1 MARVRRP
8 ELRRAIRIARARI
21 DALEARAAGGR
32 LPAARAELADLEL
45 VEAVGD
51 VIVSPWAGAVTALAL
66 TPGQPVT
73 AGAEVVPG
81 PRRKRLGHR
90 GGGVHRAARAA
101 EVAAGMTA
109 RVLLPAPDGRR
120 PSVLE
125 ADVREVA
132 ARPAPAPDWLAGFGF
147 PAPERG
153 HLVRLSLRSAPDR
166 RWPTASRA
174 GSTSSPGVR
183 RPSAFWRG
191 AGAADAG
198 ARPPEEDRAARNGAC
213 GRRFSCSSTRP
224 NAARSVWASCSRTMG
239 AGASRGAAQR
249 LRRRSRREQR
259 GRSGRRRR
267 ALRPAGAGL
276 APGTGA
282 VAPDPAARDPVLGIQ
297 SLPRAGRLRAG
308 PLLPERSRER
318 PPQRERGGV
327 RQEVHGASC

>member
-1 MARVRRP
+1 MRSFDKSLFREEAIASPGKTERLDVLPQVTAPHEWAILAGLALVLLGVGAWSVFGSLERRLTTECLLVRPGDRRAVLAELSGTVTDVLVDTGETVRSGQAMARVRRP
-8 ELRRAIRIARARI
+8 ELRRAVRIARARI

-73 AGAEVVPG
+73 AGAEVV
-81 PRRKRLGHR
+81 R
-90 GGGVHRAARAA
+90 VRAGSASGTEAVAFIAPARAA

-153 HLVRLSLRSAPDR
+153 HLVRLSLRSAPERTLADGEPCRLDIVTR
-166 RWPTASRA
+166 RQAP
-174 GSTSSPGVR
+174 VR
-183 RPSAFWRG
+183 F
-191 AGAADAG
+191 
-198 ARPPEEDRAARNGAC
+198 
-213 GRRFSCSSTRP
+213 
-224 NAARSVWASCSRTMG
+224 
-239 AGASRGAAQR
+239 
-249 LRRRSRREQR
+249 
-259 GRSGRRRR
+259 
-267 ALRPAGAGL
+267 L
-276 APGTGA
+276 A
-282 VAPDPAARDPVLGIQ
+282 
-297 SLPRAGRLRAG
+297 
-308 PLLPERSRER
+308 
-318 PPQRERGGV
+318 RGG
-327 RQEVHGASC
+327 GG

>member
-1 MARVRRP
+1 MRSFDKSLFREEAIASPGKTERLDVLPQVTAPHEWAILAGLALVLLGVGAWSVLGSLERRLTTECLLVRPGDRRAVLAELSGTVTDVLVDTGETVRSGQAMARVRRP
-8 ELRRAIRIARARI
+8 ELRRAVRIARARI

-73 AGAEVVPG
+73 AGAEVV
-81 PRRKRLGHR
+81 R
-90 GGGVHRAARAA
+90 VRAGSASGTEAVAFIAPARAA

-166 RWPTASRA
+166 ALADGEPCRLDIVTRRQAP
-174 GSTSSPGVR
+174 VR
-183 RPSAFWRG
+183 F
-191 AGAADAG
+191 
-198 ARPPEEDRAARNGAC
+198 
-213 GRRFSCSSTRP
+213 
-224 NAARSVWASCSRTMG
+224 
-239 AGASRGAAQR
+239 
-249 LRRRSRREQR
+249 
-259 GRSGRRRR
+259 
-267 ALRPAGAGL
+267 L
-276 APGTGA
+276 A
-282 VAPDPAARDPVLGIQ
+282 
-297 SLPRAGRLRAG
+297 
-308 PLLPERSRER
+308 
-318 PPQRERGGV
+318 RGGS
-327 RQEVHGASC
+327 G